1 MVVPTGVD
9 ALGGGEGDLARSL
22 WIGVGVCF
30 HRSPRG
36 CVRTLFLGLSQ
47 AVRLGAPL
55 GFRAYLPSW
64 LPWCFVGRSAGVAPF
79 RVSIFR

>member
-22 WIGVGVCF
+22 WIGVGSVSTGVPEAVSALC
-30 HRSPRG
+30 
-36 CVRTLFLGLSQ
+36 FLGLSQ